1 MSRAKKVFDKLCRV
15 LNLDTQAAA
24 AELNRRYG
32 TKDPEKLSE
41 KQVNEL
47 FLDLRKGAFAM
58 ASKSKNLD
66 DLDDLDP
73 DEFDPAALVAAE
85 TGPRKIDVEAIY
97 KKWNAKKAGVKIFDS
112 SPDAGGDDEDDG

>member
-47 FLDLRKGAFAM
+47 FLDLRRGAFAM
-58 ASKSKNLD
+58 VSKSKNLD
-66 DLDDLDP
+66 DLDDLNE
-73 DEFDPAALVAAE
+73 DEFDPAALVPAE
-85 TGPRKIDVEAIY
+85 TGPRKIDVDAIY
-97 KKWNAKKAGVKIFDS
+97 ARWNKKKAGVRIFDQ
-112 SPDAGGDDEDDG
+112 SPAGGDDEDDG

>member
-41 KQVNEL
+41 KQINEL

-66 DLDDLDP
+66 DLDDDLDP
-73 DEFDPAALVAAE
+73 DEFDPAALVPAE

-97 KKWNAKKAGVKIFDS
+97 KKWNSKKAGVKIFDH
-112 SPDAGGDDEDDG
+112 SPDAGGDDEDD